1 MSKKNTNNSNSD
13 PVDMKDLSDDVKSK
27 LRDFDEDEA
36 YLLLCEIFSYA
47 QATKNYARFQSDL
60 NEWKRRY
67 PIDLFSDDLKRKI
80 KYMLSKEFLEEV
92 LKDFIIFDELSKK
105 DPSKG
110 LEQLRKILDK
120 AEKNKDAKQLDKD
133 LNELYKEY
141 PLNFLKE
148 KYPHLVP
155 MLVSEAYKKKLLQ
168 KFDSKL
174 AFKLLTDLTEK
185 PEKFKN
191 ADEYKA
197 ALGDY
202 QRLFPIDDFND
213 EYKVKVQTVLNE
225 NLDEN
230 RLMDLFPISELD
242 LSEGQVIPLESQNTI
257 SLIEHDAYYDF
268 SKIADHDI
276 TNTNALFDWTCK
288 YAEYINYFSDDT
300 KDYIV
305 SRLMEKYRNELPCYG
320 DYRIPGMQDFD
331 DLSLNDN
338 LNGMDQIKKD
348 TVIQLLG
355 ILSSGNSLTKEDFS
369 RLRENN
375 KQFKDIQVA
384 TVDFALFEF
393 MNKNLEEELTFDMET
408 EQYLNPISS
417 TSSNG
422 GGTSFS
428 MPELEVA
435 PSVEEDEFLN
445 EQSKKE
451 ITAKAEPNLVI
462 IAEETPEEEKDIAI
476 EEPAVEPT
484 PTPAYEESQEPEKAD
499 ILEEPTVSPTP
510 TPAYEEAQEPEKADI
525 LEEPAVEHTP
535 TPAYEEAQEPE
546 KANVLEEPA
555 VSPTPTPA
563 YEEAQEPEK
572 ADILE
577 EPAESNTSVVSRI
590 SRFLNK
596 KNSRNREDSSRDD
609 DR

>member
-1 MSKKNTNNSNSD
+1 MSKKNTDNSNSD

-110 LEQLRKILDK
+110 LERLHKILDK

-155 MLVSEAYKKKLLQ
+155 MLVSEAYKEKLLQ

-174 AFKLLTDLTEK
+174 AFKQLTDLTEK

-384 TVDFALFEF
+384 IVDFTLFEF

-555 VSPTPTPA
+555 
-563 YEEAQEPEK
+563 
-572 ADILE
+572 
-577 EPAESNTSVVSRI
+577 ESNTSVVSRI

-596 KNSRNREDSSRDD
+596 KNSRNREDSGRDD